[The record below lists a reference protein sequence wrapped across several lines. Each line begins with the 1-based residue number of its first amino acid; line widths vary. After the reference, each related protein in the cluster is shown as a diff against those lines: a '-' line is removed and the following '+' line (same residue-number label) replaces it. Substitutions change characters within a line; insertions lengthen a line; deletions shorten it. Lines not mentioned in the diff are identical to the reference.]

1 MFVAR
6 HCLRRGLLPANSQ
19 SNAFRSRIVGSNNI
33 NKVDYDGL
41 SLLSQMK
48 MSFASSK
55 SSVIKELRSLTGA
68 PMMECK
74 KALDAVSSD
83 SADDDLL
90 SNATEWLRKN
100 GSAKALSKVS
110 GRDASEGLVGI
121 HISPNHKSA
130 SIIKVSS
137 ETDFASRS
145 DVFSSLVQIVA
156 QASLNSNADDD
167 GKVNID
173 QLLATNVTNADT
185 TTNTTVKDFLEEAI
199 LAIRENLSISEATVV
214 QSSDENSILVG
225 YVHGKV
231 KDNAGTSASLVQIS
245 GPLSTEEMQEIGKKL
260 AMHIVAAKPTYLSPE
275 HVPDDIVDREK
286 AILKEQL
293 ADSGKPDNILDKI
306 VQGRMRKF
314 YEGICLTEQAH
325 LVEEGNPKIA
335 KSLEESKVSLQSFQY
350 ISIAP

>member
-6 HCLRRGLLPANSQ
+6 HCLRKGLIPPS
-19 SNAFRSRIVGSNNI
+19 SRSIVFRSSIVGSNIKN
-33 NKVDYDGL
+33 NHDGL
-41 SLLSQMK
+41 FLSQMK
-48 MSFASSK
+48 MSFGSK
-55 SSVIKELRSLTGA
+55 SGVIKELRSLTGA

-83 SADDDLL
+83 SSDDDLL
-90 SNATEWLRKN
+90 SKATEWLRKN

-121 HISPNHKSA
+121 HISPDHKSA
-130 SIIKVSS
+130 SIVKISS

-145 DVFSSLVQIVA
+145 DIFSNLVQIVA
-156 QASLNSNADDD
+156 QASLNNNVNDD
-167 GKVNID
+167 GTVNID
-173 QLLATNVTNADT
+173 QLLSSSISNADT
-185 TTNTTVKDFLEEAI
+185 TSTTVKDSLEEAI
-199 LAIRENLSISEATVV
+199 LAIRENLSISEASVI
-214 QSSDENSILVG
+214 QSLDENSILVG

-231 KDNAGTSASLVQIS
+231 KENAGTSASLVQIS
-245 GPLSTEEMQEIGKKL
+245 GSLSTEKMQEIGKKL

-275 HVPDDIVDREK
+275 HVPNDVVDREK

-293 ADSGKPDNILDKI
+293 SDSGKPDNILDKI

-325 LVEEGNPKIA
+325 LVEEGNPKVA
-335 KSLEESKVSLQSFQY
+335 KSMEESKVTLHSFQY